1 MLKLLIVACALGL
14 ASAMPDPYVLYGR
27 TASQGQFPFAAW
39 LGSCSASILDSRT
52 VLTAGHC
59 VCRSKPT
66 SVLFGAVQGNN
77 PESGSR
83 RYSLDTSRQVIH
95 PRYTSCGTIGK
106 DDIAILKTT
115 TAISFTSV
123 IGAIT
128 LHTSATSVGQ
138 SITIAGYGQD
148 ENRRSGVLKYAT
160 STVESCRRFI
170 GAVCQSMSPN
180 SPYYG
185 DSGGPLF
192 ITVSGQPRQVGV
204 VSGGDFSN
212 NQAIYGNVATAKTAP
227 PQALTHGSGLFSLAE
242 NCDVV
247 GIHLEVRVRQ
257 KLIPKLILASLERER
272 SDHAGLKS
280 LGALGRQLATKQL
293 VALDSRSSVVNEPR
307 AGRAFSGDFS
317 TRCMS
322 VRRRSGEAIAAHSAD
337 APANLWRSETA
348 CLAVNS
354 ADPLVQQGLTARIR
368 SLQWVPER
376 SVRIKFAQP
385 KISVAKERAPVLGYG
400 SANAP
405 RSSAGVQRAG
415 RPGSRKVFVCQGGER
430 AATDLRWAIKADYR
444 VARDA
449 RFSATSKGHPEHR
462 PVKVMH
468 VTFFDREGL
477 LFDQPVPVGQTVNG
491 DFYLSVL
498 SACATRAKVP
508 APLRSLRPRCHASN
522 ACQHERLSPFVR
534 RVTFSA
540 LCLDSTYTM
549 LKLIIVAC
557 ALGVASAL
565 PDPYVLYGQ
574 TAEQGQFPFAGWLGF
589 CSASIL
595 DRRTVL
601 TAGHCVCRTR
611 PTSVLFGAVQGNR
624 PESGSKRY
632 SLDTSRQVI
641 NPKYTQCNTVGKDD
655 IAIVKT
661 TADIEFTDLIKPIV
675 LYEAATSVGQSVTI
689 AGYGQDENRRSGV
702 LKYATS
708 TVESC
713 RRFIGAVCQSMSPN
727 SPYYGDS
734 GGPLFITVSGQPRQV
749 GVVSGGDF
757 SNNQAIYGNV
767 YDNLS
772 FLKANFE

>member
-1 MLKLLIVACALGL
+1 
-14 ASAMPDPYVLYGR
+14 
-27 TASQGQFPFAAW
+27 
-39 LGSCSASILDSRT
+39 
-52 VLTAGHC
+52 
-59 VCRSKPT
+59 
-66 SVLFGAVQGNN
+66 
-77 PESGSR
+77 
-83 RYSLDTSRQVIH
+83 
-95 PRYTSCGTIGK
+95 
-106 DDIAILKTT
+106 
-115 TAISFTSV
+115 
-123 IGAIT
+123 
-128 LHTSATSVGQ
+128 
-138 SITIAGYGQD
+138 
-148 ENRRSGVLKYAT
+148 
-160 STVESCRRFI
+160 
-170 GAVCQSMSPN
+170 
-180 SPYYG
+180 
-185 DSGGPLF
+185 
-192 ITVSGQPRQVGV
+192 
-204 VSGGDFSN
+204 
-212 NQAIYGNVATAKTAP
+212 
-227 PQALTHGSGLFSLAE
+227 
-242 NCDVV
+242 
-247 GIHLEVRVRQ
+247 
-257 KLIPKLILASLERER
+257 
-272 SDHAGLKS
+272 
-280 LGALGRQLATKQL
+280 
-293 VALDSRSSVVNEPR
+293 
-307 AGRAFSGDFS
+307 
-317 TRCMS
+317 
-322 VRRRSGEAIAAHSAD
+322 
-337 APANLWRSETA
+337 
-348 CLAVNS
+348 
-354 ADPLVQQGLTARIR
+354 
-368 SLQWVPER
+368 
-376 SVRIKFAQP
+376 
-385 KISVAKERAPVLGYG
+385 
-400 SANAP
+400 
-405 RSSAGVQRAG
+405 
-415 RPGSRKVFVCQGGER
+415 
-430 AATDLRWAIKADYR
+430 
-444 VARDA
+444 
-449 RFSATSKGHPEHR
+449 
-462 PVKVMH
+462 
-468 VTFFDREGL
+468 
-477 LFDQPVPVGQTVNG
+477 
-491 DFYLSVL
+491 
-498 SACATRAKVP
+498 
-508 APLRSLRPRCHASN
+508 
-522 ACQHERLSPFVR
+522 
-534 RVTFSA
+534 
-540 LCLDSTYTM
+540 M